1 MITQKFADE
10 FAKDWLESW
19 NSHDLE
25 RVLSHYHNDFV
36 MSSPKIEK
44 IANEPS
50 GVLCGKAA
58 IAEYWKSA
66 LILIPDLHFQLIS
79 TFIGSDSVI
88 LYYRGA
94 TGLVTEVFFFN
105 SEGLVVSAAANYEC

>member
-36 MSSPKIEK
+36 MSCPKI
-44 IANEPS
+44 
-50 GVLCGKAA
+50 
-58 IAEYWKSA
+58 
-66 LILIPDLHFQLIS
+66 
-79 TFIGSDSVI
+79 
-88 LYYRGA
+88 
-94 TGLVTEVFFFN
+94 
-105 SEGLVVSAAANYEC
+105 